1 MLLFS
6 SCGARGDGVRLEM
19 FIWWIMEG
27 TSQGL
32 TLDNPPDSGLFL
44 RIPKQN
50 LLTWMKKL
58 NHQALYSEIN

>member
-1 MLLFS
+1 
-6 SCGARGDGVRLEM
+6 M